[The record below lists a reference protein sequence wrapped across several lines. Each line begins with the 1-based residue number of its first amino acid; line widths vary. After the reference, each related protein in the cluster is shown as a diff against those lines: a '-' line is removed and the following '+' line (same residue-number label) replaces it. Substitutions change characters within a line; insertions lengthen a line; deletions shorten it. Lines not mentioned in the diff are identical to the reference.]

1 VTPPMSTLDPF
12 VIAGP
17 ILVVVADIIVYVGV
31 GKLGKKSSG
40 KGGKYQPFT
49 GGEEQIPAR
58 GTYDTEL
65 FVFAALFMV
74 VEAFALILAGS
85 FASPTNFYP
94 LLFLAGG
101 GGVILITTWWLMLVG
116 RLRF

>member
-1 VTPPMSTLDPF
+1 MTTLDPF

-17 ILVVVADIIVYVGV
+17 ILVVVADIIVYVAV
-31 GKLGKKSSG
+31 GKLGTKSSG

-58 GTYDTEL
+58 GTYESEL

-85 FASPTNFYP
+85 FASPTNLYP
-94 LLFLAGG
+94 LLFLGGG
-101 GGVILITTWWLMLVG
+101 GGVILVVTWWLLNVG
-116 RLRF
+116 GMRQ

>member
-1 VTPPMSTLDPF
+1 MPTLDPF
-12 VIAGP
+12 VIGGP
-17 ILVVVADIIVYVGV
+17 VLIVVADIIVYAAV
-31 GKLGKKSSG
+31 GKLGTKSSG
-40 KGGKYQPFT
+40 KGNKYQPFT

-58 GTYDTEL
+58 GTYQSEL

-85 FASPTNFYP
+85 FASPTNLYP

-101 GGVILITTWWLMLVG
+101 GGVILVITWWLMLVG
-116 RLRF
+116 GVRF

>member
-1 VTPPMSTLDPF
+1 MSSLDPF

-17 ILVVVADIIVYVGV
+17 ILVVVADIIVYVAV
-31 GKLGKKSSG
+31 GKLGTKSSG
-40 KGGKYQPFT
+40 KGGKFQPFT

-58 GTYDTEL
+58 GTYQSEL

-85 FASPTNFYP
+85 FASATNFYP

-101 GGVILITTWWLMLVG
+101 GGVIVVITWWLLIVG
-116 RLRF
+116 GMRS

>member
-1 VTPPMSTLDPF
+1 MPTLDPF

-17 ILVVVADIIVYVGV
+17 ILVVVADIIVYVAV

-85 FASPTNFYP
+85 FASATNLYP
-94 LLFLAGG
+94 LLFLGGG
-101 GGVILITTWWLMLVG
+101 GGVILIITWWLMLVG
-116 RLRF
+116 KLRF

>member
-1 VTPPMSTLDPF
+1 MEKMPALDPF

-17 ILVVVADIIVYVGV
+17 ILIVVADIIVYIAV
-31 GKLGKKSSG
+31 GKLGTKSSG

-58 GTYDTEL
+58 GTYQSEL

-94 LLFLAGG
+94 LLFLVGG
-101 GGVILITTWWLMLVG
+101 GGVILVVTWWLMIVG
-116 RLRF
+116 GMRY